1 MNVSRRRPATSP
13 TLSAQSAPRAQRRT
27 QEQRSEETRARL
39 LEATV
44 DCLVE
49 YGYVGTTT
57 SRVAEKS
64 GLTRGAQVH
73 HFGSKDELVVAAL
86 GYTAAR
92 IATSA
97 LEEIRRIPKDADP
110 VEMGLDLLWR
120 LHRGPIFIAFAEL
133 WVAARTDA
141 ALAEH
146 VRKVEP
152 IIAENMML
160 AVGTASL
167 GVAANREIR
176 HFFYS
181 AMDMIRGILLTGFAL
196 YTADQLESQ
205 WRRARGHLLL
215 LARAVAAENPNLLS
229 AE

>member
-1 MNVSRRRPATSP
+1 MLSRVNVSRRTAAARPRK
-13 TLSAQSAPRAQRRT
+13 APAAAAKPRRT

-39 LEATV
+39 MEATV
-44 DCLVE
+44 QCLVE

-97 LEEIRRIPKDADP
+97 LEDLRKLPKGDDTLE
-110 VEMGLDLLWR
+110 VGLDMLWR

-133 WVAARTDA
+133 WVAARTDP
-141 ALAEH
+141 ALAQH
-146 VRKVEP
+146 VRTVEP
-152 IIAENMML
+152 IVAENMLL
-160 AVGTASL
+160 AVGPAVSGLTA
-167 GVAANREIR
+167 GKDAR
-176 HFFYS
+176 HFLYS
-181 AMDMIRGILLTGFAL
+181 AMDMVRGILLTGFTL
-196 YTADQLESQ
+196 YTEEQLEAQ
-205 WRRARGHLLL
+205 WQRARGHLLL
-215 LARAVAAENPNLLS
+215 LARALGVGQPV
-229 AE
+229 